1 MFVRRWRLDGIRFLT
16 GSALLLVATTAAT
29 DPPPAWEG
37 SLFEAINR
45 LPRGLDWVLW
55 PFTQAGNVLAFVAA
69 GALLWFLV
77 RHWQPPV
84 ALVTVGTVV
93 GWLGA
98 KVVKELVGRG
108 RPDALVAGVEFA
120 FGASIGGLGF
130 PSGHVVVAFTIA
142 VVFSPYLARPARW
155 ALYGVAGVVALARVH
170 TGAHMPLDVIGGMG
184 FGLALGSLVCL
195 LAGVVV
201 AKARPGSL
209 AVDRVGTD

>member
-1 MFVRRWRLDGIRFLT
+1 MNWLNERNWKKKV
-16 GSALLLVATTAAT
+16 
-29 DPPPAWEG
+29 E
-37 SLFEAINR
+37 
-45 LPRGLDWVLW
+45 
-55 PFTQAGNVLAFVAA
+55 
-69 GALLWFLV
+69 
-77 RHWQPPV
+77 
-84 ALVTVGTVV
+84 LVTVGTVV

-98 KVVKELVGRG
+98 KVVKDLVGRG

-142 VVFSPYLARPARW
+142 VVFSPYLVRPARW

-170 TGAHMPLDVIGGMG
+170 TGAHMPLDVIGGVG
-184 FGLALGSLVCL
+184 LGLALGSLVCL

-209 AVDRVGTD
+209 ALDWVGTD